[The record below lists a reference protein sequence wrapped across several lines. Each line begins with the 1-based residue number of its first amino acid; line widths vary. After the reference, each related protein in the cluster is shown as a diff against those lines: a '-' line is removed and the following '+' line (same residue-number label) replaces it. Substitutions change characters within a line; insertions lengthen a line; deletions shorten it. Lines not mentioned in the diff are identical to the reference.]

1 MRRLFFK
8 DEQITRKDRVEND
21 NDITMT
27 RPIQRIRE
35 TTFTMI
41 VNHDVIVTTI
51 VLITHMLM
59 MKENIDI
66 IIIGILAVA
75 IVATG
80 TEADAVVADAVIARE
95 VDRPGIT
102 RGDDMIATTLVMKK
116 DLFRRKDDLDGHLR
130 ARQNVRTIVGDEMR
144 PTLCNQAKKASL
156 LMLEIRHLHERVEK
170 DVMKRIEVTGIGITE
185 TTKTITAR
193 EVEVIMTVEEMKVII
208 ITIIIKVTDIGI
220 IAGVAVKVVPELTLD
235 RGKMTKMQ
243 PPRHLAV
250 AVDGVR
256 RRVVDEVEV
265 GR

>member
-1 MRRLFFK
+1 
-8 DEQITRKDRVEND
+8 
-21 NDITMT
+21 
-27 RPIQRIRE
+27 
-35 TTFTMI
+35 
-41 VNHDVIVTTI
+41 
-51 VLITHMLM
+51 
-59 MKENIDI
+59 
-66 IIIGILAVA
+66 
-75 IVATG
+75 
-80 TEADAVVADAVIARE
+80 
-95 VDRPGIT
+95 
-102 RGDDMIATTLVMKK
+102 
-116 DLFRRKDDLDGHLR
+116 
-130 ARQNVRTIVGDEMR
+130 MR

-170 DVMKRIEVTGIGITE
+170 DVMIRIEVTGIGITE
-185 TTKTITAR
+185 TTKIITAR
-193 EVEVIMTVEEMKVII
+193 EVVIMTVEEMKVII

>member
-80 TEADAVVADAVIARE
+80 TEADAVVADVVIARE

-170 DVMKRIEVTGIGITE
+170 DVMIRIEVTGIGITE
-185 TTKTITAR
+185 TTKIITAR
-193 EVEVIMTVEEMKVII
+193 EVVIMTVEEMKVII
-208 ITIIIKVTDIGI
+208 ITIIIKVTDIDI

-235 RGKMTKMQ
+235 RGKMTKML
-243 PPRHLAV
+243 PPRHLAG